1 MTRGEM
7 EDEVRSEIAPH
18 VGDPAARDP
27 IALRR
32 AVVRGVAEV
41 AERTDCLHKGLLL
54 NLVAGTDRYCPPALR
69 RITGV
74 AWKDSASRLWGN
86 VPVRTQHWM
95 DKFIYNWRN
104 EPASDNAQALVVT
117 GPNVITVW
125 PTPSV
130 SRTAGLRLEGYWKPG
145 EGWVYDE
152 EGVLQAAARGDEC
165 PLPSFAH
172 TAAVERAKWYFA
184 KSLMVKA
191 PAIAPLLPLLDSQS
205 TRLIGIVESDTA
217 KHWQAL
223 GGAPVGLW
231 RH

>member
-27 IALRR
+27 IGLRR
-32 AVVRGVAEV
+32 AVVRAVAEV

-54 NLVAGTDRYCPPALR
+54 DLVAGVQRYCPEALR
-69 RITGV
+69 RVTGV
-74 AWKDSASRLWGN
+74 AWKDSSSNLWGAL
-86 VPVRTQHWM
+86 PVSTQHQM
-95 DKFIYNWRN
+95 DKNVHNWRN
-104 EPASDNAQALVVT
+104 TPASDYAQALVVT
-117 GPNVITVW
+117 GPNAISVW

-130 SRTAGLRLEGYWKPG
+130 SRAASLRIEGYWKPG
-145 EGWVYDE
+145 EGWVYDA
-152 EGVLQAAARGDEC
+152 GVLQPAARADTC

-217 KHWQAL
+217 NHWQAM
-223 GGAPVGLW
+223 GGAPISLW
-231 RH
+231 RY